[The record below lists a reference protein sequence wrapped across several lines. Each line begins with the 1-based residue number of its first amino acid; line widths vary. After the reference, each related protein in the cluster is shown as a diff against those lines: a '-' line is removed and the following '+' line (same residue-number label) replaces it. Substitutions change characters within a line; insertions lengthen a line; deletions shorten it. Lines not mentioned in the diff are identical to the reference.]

1 MRTILLPRNQR
12 AGTARRI
19 GTQQATGRVVVW
31 TDVDMTYP
39 NDRIPEFVSQVA
51 ESGT

>member
-1 MRTILLPRNQR
+1 LLPRNQ
-12 AGTARRI
+12 GGGHGPQI

-31 TDVDMTYP
+31 TDVDMIYP